1 MVPGSF
7 SIGNN
12 FEGQLP
18 QIGNSYVWTDNI
30 SKQLGAHALKFGADI
45 RYMQFNQTLYYN
57 VNGYYQYSSTDP
69 NSPGLLADPVNGI
82 YNYLPDYLL
91 GLALQLLTGFSA
103 DRARSQQRLL
113 SIRAR

>member
-1 MVPGSF
+1 MPSSQCFSDPNNPSAGITPGLGKNYEGVPFIVVPGSF

-18 QIGNSYVWTDNI
+18 QIGNSYVWTDNL

-57 VNGYYQYSSTDP
+57 VNGYYQYDS
-69 NSPGLLADPVNGI
+69 
-82 YNYLPDYLL
+82 Y
-91 GLALQLLTGFSA
+91 
-103 DRARSQQRLL
+103 RS
-113 SIRAR
+113 